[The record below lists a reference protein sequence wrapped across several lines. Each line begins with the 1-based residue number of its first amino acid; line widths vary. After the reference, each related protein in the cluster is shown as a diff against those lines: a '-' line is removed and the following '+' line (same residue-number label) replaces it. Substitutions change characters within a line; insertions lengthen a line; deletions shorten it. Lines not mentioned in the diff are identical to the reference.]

1 MARYKR
7 HIFICENLRP
17 EDHPR
22 GSCARRHGTE
32 VCEKFKEEL
41 RLRGLSAQ
49 FRANKSGCLDACE
62 FGPTVVVYPDGV
74 WYGKVTVDDVT
85 EIIESHVIGG
95 EPVRRL
101 MIQDSRYLQNL
112 TE

>member
-7 HIFICENLRP
+7 HLFICENLRP

-22 GSCARRHGTE
+22 GCCARRHGTE
-32 VCEKFKEEL
+32 IREKFKEEL
-41 RLRGLSAQ
+41 RLRGLSTQ

-62 FGPTVVVYPDGV
+62 FGPTVVVYPDAV
-74 WYGKVTVDDVT
+74 WYGKVTVDDVV
-85 EIIESHVIGG
+85 EIIESHLIGG

-101 MIQDSRYLQNL
+101 MIQDRRYLQEF